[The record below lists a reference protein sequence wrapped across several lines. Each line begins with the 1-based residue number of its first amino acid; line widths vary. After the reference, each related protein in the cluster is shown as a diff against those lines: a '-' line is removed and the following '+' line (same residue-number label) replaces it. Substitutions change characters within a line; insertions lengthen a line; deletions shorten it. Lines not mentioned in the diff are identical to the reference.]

1 MKEGR
6 NLVDDTYSV
15 GCVLDAGRRV
25 LVLLGA
31 EDLLHVAGR
40 RAGLLGLLY
49 IGLGWDAIPNPI
61 DLIVIRLIKKLES
74 IVSGKG
80 EEERAREEKR
90 RRESRREEI
99 SVQLKVGSERG
110 IFWVSCP
117 DLTSSPNPKTK
128 GLTPPRHSRWVE
140 SESESGGE
148 PKGSGGRRAGG
159 LI

>member
-80 EEERAREEKR
+80 EEEERKRREEKKG
-90 RRESRREEI
+90 E
-99 SVQLKVGSERG
+99 QERG
-110 IFWVSCP
+110 NFRAVKSRIGEGKF
-117 DLTSSPNPKTK
+117 L
-128 GLTPPRHSRWVE
+128 GLLP
-140 SESESGGE
+140 
-148 PKGSGGRRAGG
+148 
-159 LI
+159 

>member
-80 EEERAREEKR
+80 EEERAREEKKG
-90 RRESRREEI
+90 E
-99 SVQLKVGSERG
+99 QERG
-110 IFWVSCP
+110 NFRAV
-117 DLTSSPNPKTK
+117 K
-128 GLTPPRHSRWVE
+128 SRI
-140 SESESGGE
+140 GE
-148 PKGSGGRRAGG
+148 GNFLGILP
-159 LI
+159 